1 MQTKAR
7 LMSRIVLMLTLC
19 GLLGIQGC
27 ASTPTGSG
35 FTSHAHS
42 NKIFLGNDTIRIRRA
57 LPNQLDGELDRYTCG
72 SQGIMQC
79 EFFAGTAVC
88 SCYKRSSFF

>member
-42 NKIFLGNDTIRIRRA
+42 NKIFLGNDTIRIGVRPGHSR
-57 LPNQLDGELDRYTCG
+57 ELDRYTCG